1 VPYLAST
8 PPDTEAP
15 VPGLLSPA
23 VARTPEGSKGKAKGQ
38 APSTACAR
46 KGTRSETDDLETD
59 DLSSGGT
66 TANPSS
72 GETTANPSSVIRGP
86 AGIRV
91 ALRHRPPLTQ
101 APCLGRGTRNPPRR
115 VLARNPSRRTRAKN
129 LFHLMLREE
138 SPPRRGLEGRMRLPT
153 PHRQPASNFVRAGSL
168 TRSVPRVVVRSKGRA
183 KG

>member
-1 VPYLAST
+1 
-8 PPDTEAP
+8 

-46 KGTRSETDDLETD
+46 KGTRSEMDDLETD
-59 DLSSGGT
+59 DL
-66 TANPSS
+66 SS
-72 GETTANPSSVIRGP
+72 GETTANPSSVILGP

-115 VLARNPSRRTRAKN
+115 VLAKYPSRRTRAKN

-153 PHRQPASNFVRAGSL
+153 PHRQPASNIVRAGSL

>member
-1 VPYLAST
+1 MAPFQAST
-8 PPDTEAP
+8 PPATEAP

-46 KGTRSETDDLETD
+46 KGTRSETDDL
-59 DLSSGGT
+59 
-66 TANPSS
+66 SS
-72 GETTANPSSVIRGP
+72 GETTADPSSGETMADPSSVIRGP

-115 VLARNPSRRTRAKN
+115 VLAKNPSRRTRAKN